1 MSNRGKK
8 LAFTTA
14 TIAAIATVGSNVNA
28 EEVTTPVAPS
38 EPVAEATTET
48 KTTTVSDEQV
58 LDAQDKV
65 SDAKADKQAKETALT
80 EAEAKRD
87 AKAEEKAA
95 AQAEEK
101 ALTEKVEAA
110 KEATPEKVADLERT
124 ANEKTADK
132 EAKSQAVNN
141 AKTEQTAKQTDV
153 ENKAN
158 ALEVAKAEQTA
169 AASKVKEA
177 EDAIS
182 GTAVKSAQDAKDAAD
197 KKVNDA
203 TATKNV
209 ADKELADSKKADKTR
224 ADNIASQKT
233 IVAQDTTNK
242 NNAIA
247 TEKAKTAEKE
257 KLAND
262 LTVAKKSLADN
273 LEIPVTN
280 AYVSALKAYKQNDSK
295 ANNDALLKIAKEI
308 LTSKEVEAAKE
319 LLKESDTRAVDP
331 TNLTTEQ
338 LKELNIRMAQFIEDV
353 RTKFGTFSPTMV
365 RVSEESVNLS
375 KLIGETYKNA
385 VRKHANTT
393 NPTLWDA
400 YNTGHLK
407 SAVSVGANM
416 AKAGYKTTAL
426 PVRMETLAF
435 SFDTNMTTMGELK
448 AELYNSMIRW
458 MYDDDL
464 SDWGHA
470 LIQSGLQ
477 WDYKKTELHTFVV
490 QDGSYVTIG
499 ATETSFK
506 TQDANLKTKEY
517 DIPTTDYNKTV
528 TRVTTLEKQI
538 ETNKAELAQAAKNI
552 KTTTAKLEDSTN
564 ELKRLE
570 AVKILTPAKQAEADK
585 AAKALEDAKATQ
597 AAANKRLQDL
607 AADNATKLAALNQAR
622 ADKATADSNV
632 STKEQELVTATA
644 ALEAAKQT
652 TATREK
658 ELENAVQVEKEAKKA
673 VEDAKELLA
682 NKTKLEADLAAKKA
696 EVQRH
701 CDDLKA
707 LENDVT
713 AKTAAKTTAETAL
726 ADAEKEYNRLL
737 AIYTAE
743 RMVEPLIQDELPEF
757 VGGVNYGEDLVF
769 ELPELMIP
777 EEAPAVSNV
786 VAAGNTNATLGQV
799 VHNEGQGAVV
809 NENQLP
815 NTGTGSEFAI
825 FSTAAMSILASLGLV
840 VTSHKKEQE

>member
-8 LAFTTA
+8 LVFTTA

-95 AQAEEK
+95 AQAKEK

-158 ALEVAKAEQTA
+158 ALEAAKANQTA
-169 AASKVKEA
+169 AADKVKAA
-177 EDAIS
+177 EDALS

-197 KKVNDA
+197 KKVKDA
-203 TATKNV
+203 TATKDA
-209 ADKELADSKKADKTR
+209 ADKELADSKKADQTR
-224 ADNIASQKT
+224 ADSIASQKT

-247 TEKAKTAEKE
+247 TEKAKNAEKE

-280 AYVSALKAYKQNDSK
+280 AYISALKAYKQNK
-295 ANNDALLKIAKEI
+295 TTANSDAVNKIAQEI
-308 LTSKEVEAAKE
+308 LKSKQVKDAME
-319 LLKESDTRAVDP
+319 LLKESDTRTVDP

-353 RTKFGTFSPTMV
+353 RAKFGTFSPTMV

-385 VRKHANTT
+385 IRKAKNTT
-393 NPTLWDA
+393 SPTVWDA
-400 YNTGHLK
+400 FEVGHLK
-407 SAVSVGANM
+407 SKETIGANL
-416 AKAGYKTTAL
+416 AKAGYNTTAV
-426 PVRMETLAF
+426 PVRMETLAY
-435 SFDTNMTTMGELK
+435 SFETNMTTMGELK
-448 AELYNSMIRW
+448 AEVYNSMIRW
-458 MYDDDL
+458 LYDDEL

-470 LIQSGLQ
+470 LIQSGLV
-477 WDYKKTELHTFVV
+477 WNYKKTELQTFVV
-490 QDGSYVTIG
+490 QDGSYVMIG
-499 ATETSFK
+499 ADETSLK
-506 TQDANLKTKEY
+506 EQDSKLKTKEY
-517 DIPTTDYNKTV
+517 DIPTTDYNAANA
-528 TRVTTLEKQI
+528 RITTLEKQI
-538 ETNKAELAQAAKNI
+538 ETNRAELAQAAKNV
-552 KTTTAKLEDSTN
+552 KSTTAKLEDSTN

-597 AAANKRLQDL
+597 AAANKRLQDVS
-607 AADNATKLAALNQAR
+607 ADNATKLAALNQAR

-632 STKEQELVTATA
+632 TAKEQELVTATA
-644 ALEAAKQT
+644 ALEAAKQK

-658 ELENAVQVEKEAKKA
+658 ELENAVQAEKEAKKA
-673 VEDAKELLA
+673 VENAKELLA

-696 EVQRH
+696 EVQKH

-713 AKTAAKTTAETAL
+713 AKTAAKTAAETAL

-777 EEAPAVSNV
+777 EETPTVFNV
-786 VAAGNTNATLGQV
+786 ASAGNTNETLGQA
-799 VHNEGQGAVV
+799 VHNEGRGTVA
-809 NENQLP
+809 NEEQLP

-825 FSTAAMSILASLGLV
+825 FSTAALSILASLGLV
-840 VTSHKKEQE
+840 VTSRKKEQE